1 MKQVAIFET
10 DYSRPEGSQTAE
22 EQANKWLKEHV
33 GCPIINFTY
42 RANVALAA
50 NEQTSGSDYHQ
61 SICILY
67 DTVMT
72 RPH

>member
-1 MKQVAIFET
+1 MKKVVIFET
-10 DYSRPEGSQTAE
+10 DFSRPEGSQTAE

-42 RANVALAA
+42 QANVALAA
-50 NEQTSGSDYHQ
+50 NEYGSGTETHQ

-72 RPH
+72 VPH